1 MPGKNGIDVKGIQTK
16 LIIVQNPNPTKMT
29 KGAKSLLSGHN
40 YTTDLNDNE
49 NPVLPYL
56 FQNFV
61 APQKPLLL
69 VIEGTSNKNQFLQ
82 CLKMLIFFAIF
93 SK

>member
-1 MPGKNGIDVKGIQTK
+1 MPEKDGIDVKGIQTK
-16 LIIVQNPNPTKMT
+16 FIIVQNPNPTKMT
-29 KGAKSLLSGHN
+29 KGAKFLLSGHI
-40 YTTDLNDNE
+40 YTDLNDNE

-69 VIEGTSNKNQFLQ
+69 VIEGH
-82 CLKMLIFFAIF
+82 
-93 SK
+93 